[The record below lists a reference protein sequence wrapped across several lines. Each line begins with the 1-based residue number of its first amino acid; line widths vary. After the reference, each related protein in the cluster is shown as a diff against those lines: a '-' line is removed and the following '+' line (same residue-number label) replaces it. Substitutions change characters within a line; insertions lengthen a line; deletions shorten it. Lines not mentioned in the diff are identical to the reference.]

1 LGAVVFDCDCCD
13 LFGQH
18 REQEMTGWRKRQ
30 IALDIKAEN
39 ARELGLD
46 YEPDKTIMDM
56 ARESWIDV
64 YGLGH
69 DRISF
74 VKALEAFAELVREDA
89 LVQQAPVQ
97 EPVAWM
103 EMVVANLVREGVNK
117 HNAREL
123 AEHFYT
129 TPPAQPAPVQK
140 KSQQFTSEMNYSN
153 NFKQGERNFCPRC
166 GKRAGDYIH
175 TYTPSQEQK

>member
-1 LGAVVFDCDCCD
+1 MSGDHNQSDS
-13 LFGQH
+13 
-18 REQEMTGWRKRQ
+18 GWRKRQ
-30 IALDIKAEN
+30 IALDIKADN

-74 VKALEAFAELVREDA
+74 VKALEAFA
-89 LVQQAPVQ
+89 
-97 EPVAWM
+97 
-103 EMVVANLVREGVNK
+103 NLVRADERNRTWTPSEWGEYERSIAAEAV
-117 HNAREL
+117 L
-123 AEHFYT
+123 AEREACAILIDKIGARCIAEDVDD
-129 TPPAQPAPVQK
+129 PPLEHVAAAIRARGTIPSAAQPKQK
-140 KSQQFTSEMNYSN
+140 
-153 NFKQGERNFCPRC
+153 RNFCPRC

-175 TYTPSQEQK
+175 TCTPPQEKNT

>member
-1 LGAVVFDCDCCD
+1 MSGDHNQSDQD
-13 LFGQH
+13 
-18 REQEMTGWRKRQ
+18 WRKRQ

-39 ARELGLD
+39 ARVLGLD

-74 VKALEAFAELVREDA
+74 VKALEAFAALIRADERNRTWTQKCWTEYERSIAAVEREA
-89 LVQQAPVQ
+89 CAKVV
-97 EPVAWM
+97 ESHGTWFTTETVA
-103 EMVVANLVREGVNK
+103 AAIR
-117 HNAREL
+117 ARG
-123 AEHFYT
+123 T
-129 TPPAQPAPVQK
+129 TPPAAQPKQK
-140 KSQQFTSEMNYSN
+140 
-153 NFKQGERNFCPRC
+153 RNFCPRC

-175 TYTPSQEQK
+175 TCTPPQEKNT